1 MENIKHKIGIIT
13 REATN
18 VEYSLFKFHTNPSS
32 NIDYAVHI
40 WDVAKVH
47 FIKTYVYVPLPIC
60 TNSST
65 QVQHANAL
73 LAAQIWDTFVQFNLA
88 SEVPTLRQHTS

>member
-18 VEYSLFKFHTNPSS
+18 VKYSLFKFHTNPSS

-47 FIKTYVYVPLPIC
+47 LIKICVHVPLPI
-60 TNSST
+60 
-65 QVQHANAL
+65 L
-73 LAAQIWDTFVQFNLA
+73 YK
-88 SEVPTLRQHTS
+88 